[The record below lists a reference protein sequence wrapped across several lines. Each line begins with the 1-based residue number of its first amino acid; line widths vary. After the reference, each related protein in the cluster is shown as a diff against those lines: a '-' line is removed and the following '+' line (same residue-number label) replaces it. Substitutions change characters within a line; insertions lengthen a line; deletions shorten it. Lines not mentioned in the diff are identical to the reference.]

1 MANKNGL
8 ARQQAAHTMQY
19 EVKGMHC
26 ASCANIIKRKI
37 EKLPGVESATVN
49 LATETAQINMT
60 EHVQTTTMND
70 AISPLGYTVIEKGD
84 KGHDMSKM
92 TVDDTNDPK
101 SLSRQSADPHFG
113 HDMGAVVTS
122 DATKKAEKLAELDR
136 LRQKTSFVMPIA
148 ITIFVL
154 MIWDLLF
161 KQFGILI
168 KLPLSMMAFNRLSF
182 ILATPIMFWVGQPY
196 IQGFLR
202 FLKYRVANMDTL
214 IGIGTLVAYTYSAIL
229 LLFPEIGTLLKAP
242 EGLYFDVTI
251 VVIGFITLGKYLEAR
266 SKLKTGEA
274 IEKLLGL
281 QAKTALVVREGK
293 EIEIPVSEV
302 IAGDV
307 VIVKPGVK
315 IPVDGEIIKGDSSVD
330 ESMLTGEPLPID
342 KTVGDK
348 VIGGTINKQGMFQFR
363 ATVVGE
369 HTVLSQIIKMVETAQ
384 GSHAPIERLTDQIS
398 GVFVPIV
405 LVLSVLVFI
414 VWTLLGN
421 PLLGLL
427 SFVGILVIACP
438 CALGLATPTAIIV
451 GVGKAAEKGILVK
464 NAESLEKLRA
474 VNFIVLDKT
483 GTLTKG
489 QPAVTGLQP
498 VGNTSAK
505 DALQILASLESGSE
519 HPLAQAIVER
529 AEADKLT
536 LLDVTNFTTIPGR
549 GLQGKIKKVLYYGG
563 NVKLIESL
571 GLKLD
576 HDIIKSFAEVG
587 ATPIILSTGK
597 EILAYLGISDTLK
610 DESIQ
615 AIKDLHA
622 LGLKVA
628 MLTGDHQLTA
638 QHIAKQVG
646 IDRVFAEVLPGD
658 KADHVKKLQAEGYR
672 VAMVGDGVNDAPAL
686 ATADVGIAMGTG
698 TDVAIESAG
707 LTLLGGNLERL
718 AQAVKLSRLTFR
730 VIKQN
735 LFWAFFYNVVGIP
748 IAAGILYPLYGLLLN
763 PGIAGAAMAFSSVS
777 VVTNSLRL
785 KAIRL

>member
-1 MANKNGL
+1 MITKK
-8 ARQQAAHTMQY
+8 Y

-26 ASCANIIKRKI
+26 ASCASIIKRKL
-37 EKLPGVESATVN
+37 EKLPGIDSAKVN
-49 LATETAQINMT
+49 LATETADISMSGSVPIDTINS
-60 EHVQTTTMND
+60 V
-70 AISPLGYTVIEKGD
+70 ISPLGYTVENKHD
-84 KGHDMSKM
+84 QHEVPMMDHDMSSM
-92 TVDDTNDPK
+92 TAADTTDPK
-101 SLSRQSADPHFG
+101 SPHYG

-122 DATKKAEKLAELDR
+122 DTTKKAEKLAELDR
-136 LRQKTSFVMPIA
+136 LRHKTYFVMPIA
-148 ITIFVL
+148 ISVFIWMV
-154 MIWDLLF
+154 WDLLAV
-161 KQFGILI
+161 QFGILPT
-168 KLPLSMMAFNRLSF
+168 LPLSMMAFNRMSF

-202 FLKYRVANMDTL
+202 FIKYRVANMDTL
-214 IGIGTLVAYTYSAIL
+214 VGIGTLVAYTYSSIL
-229 LLFPEIGTLLKAP
+229 LLFPEINTLLKAP

-274 IEKLLGL
+274 IEKLLGM
-281 QAKTALVVREGK
+281 QAKTALVLRDGVEV
-293 EIEIPVSEV
+293 EIQVSEV
-302 IAGDV
+302 VVGDI

-330 ESMLTGEPLPID
+330 ESMLTGEPLPVD

-363 ATVVGE
+363 ATVVGDA
-369 HTVLSQIIKMVETAQ
+369 TMLSQIIKMVENAQ
-384 GSHAPIERLTDQIS
+384 GSHAPIERLTDKIS
-398 GVFVPIV
+398 SVFVPVV
-405 LVLSVLVFI
+405 LVVSVLVFI
-414 VWTLLGN
+414 LWTALGN

-474 VNFIVLDKT
+474 VNFVVLDKT

-489 QPAVTGLQP
+489 QPSVTSLKSVSAV
-498 VGNTSAK
+498 SEK

-519 HPLAQAIVER
+519 HPLAAAIVDR
-529 AEADKLT
+529 AKADKIK
-536 LLDVTNFTTIPGR
+536 LLDVTEFKTIPGQ
-549 GLQGKIKKVLYYGG
+549 GLQGKIGKTLYYGG
-563 NVKLIESL
+563 NVKLVESL
-571 GLKLD
+571 GLKVD
-576 HDIIKSFAEVG
+576 HDIIASFAEVG
-587 ATPIILSTGK
+587 ATPIILAKGK
-597 EILAYLGISDTLK
+597 EIIAYLGISDTLK

-615 AIKDLHA
+615 TIKDLHG
-622 LGLKVA
+622 LGIKVA

-638 QHIAKQVG
+638 EHIAKQVG
-646 IDRVFAEVLPGD
+646 IDRVFAQVMPGD
-658 KADHVKKLQAEGYR
+658 KADQVKKLQSEGYK

-707 LTLLGGNLERL
+707 LTLLGGNLTRLPQAIRL
-718 AQAVKLSRLTFR
+718 ARITFR

-735 LFWAFFYNVVGIP
+735 LFWAFFYNIVGIP
-748 IAAGILYPLYGLLLN
+748 IAAGLLYPLYGIMLN

-785 KAIRL
+785 KASRI